1 VLTTPGAIA
10 GKASWN
16 VALSLGFDRTAR
28 GTVLAR
34 HRHDGPLVVQKP
46 LYPEGR
52 DVCHVAI
59 VHAPGGIAG
68 GDRLALD
75 IDLGPGAHVL
85 LTTPAATRWYKAAG
99 REARQT
105 IAANVAEAAVLEWL
119 PQETIVF
126 DQAQARNRMTV
137 ALDATSVYAGWEIT
151 CLGRRASG
159 ELFESGYLRQRLDIS
174 RRGRPIWTE
183 RLALQ
188 ANDRLLRSP
197 MGLGGRHVSGTMVV
211 AAGSLPGDLLDAC
224 RAAAPVAGEGAV
236 TALPDVTVSR
246 YLGFS
251 AEHAKAY
258 FESLRTILRPWY
270 AGRPALRPR
279 LWDT

>member
-10 GKASWN
+10 GEASWD

-34 HRHDGPLVVQKP
+34 RRHDGPLVVQKA

-52 DVCHVAI
+52 DVCHAAI

-75 IDLGPGAHVL
+75 IDLSPGAHVL

-105 IAANVAEAAVLEWL
+105 VAANLAETAVLEWL

-159 ELFESGYLRQRLDIS
+159 ECFESGYLKQRVDIT

-183 RLALQ
+183 RLAFL
-188 ANDRLLRSP
+188 AGDRLLHSP
-197 MGLGGRHVSGTMVV
+197 MGLNGRHVSGTMVV
-211 AAGSLPGDLLDAC
+211 AASALPGDLLEAC
-224 RAAAPVAGEGAV
+224 RAIRPASGDGAT
-236 TALPDVTVSR
+236 TALPDVIVAR
-246 YLGFS
+246 YLGGS
-251 AEHAKAY
+251 AEHAQAY